1 MDPYHAL
8 LVAPSLLLAAV
19 AGWLL
24 FVRHRALL
32 ARHALAAAN
41 EAERDRL
48 LAVLDSVPDAVLSVD
63 AAQRIV
69 LFNPAAERLLGCT
82 AAMALGSEM
91 SRFIPDE
98 SRTRHASAF
107 EGYIHGHAGRPARPL
122 HREVVALRADGSR
135 VAVEA
140 SVSATPASTGAG
152 PRLYSVVLRDLS
164 QRKAVQDEVR
174 RIQERYRSVVEQSP
188 DAIWLAEG
196 GRIVLANRAAV
207 SLVGGASVGDLIG
220 RRIEEF
226 VPTMAAAPDA
236 GDVFEAVVMGVTEH
250 RLRRIDGQPR
260 DVEMSTAQVP
270 DHGRMS
276 LQVVMRDIGERKRL
290 ERLATERER
299 LLGRVV
305 RIAQTV
311 PGVILEWVRQPDGRT
326 ALPFASAMF
335 ESLFGMPAAAMADD
349 ATPVFDAIHAD
360 DRAGFMASLEQSAAA
375 MSACRHEWRHMHPL
389 LGERWLE
396 CRAMPRRE
404 ADGLLI
410 WNAFVMDVTERKE
423 AEQAIA
429 EHRARLLDAER
440 MARFGHFSLDLGS
453 GGWTLSESLC
463 LLLGRAPAG
472 VLSYQEGLVLVHP
485 EDRAGLV
492 AHVRRDVLEARLP
505 LDHIYRM
512 LRADNGQARWM
523 HGLGALQNDAQG
535 QPLRVLG
542 TVQDVT
548 ESRLATERL
557 KQSQEE
563 LRRLSASLNT
573 AREEERRHF
582 SRELH
587 DELGQRLQA
596 IKLELSSMLATNP
609 DDVALAERVR
619 ALLRSVDVTV
629 AATRRIAA
637 DLRPAMLDDLGLGAA
652 IEWLAHDWAARARL
666 DIHLDIEPLDDVL
679 TGAAA
684 TAVYRIVQEGLTN
697 VTRHARAHSVL
708 IGMRRHG
715 TEVVVAVEDDGFGL
729 APGDTDKRSSHG
741 LVGIRERARL
751 LGGGATISSAPGGG
765 CRLEVRLPAEVVD
778 SNFSDFGETG

>member
-1 MDPYHAL
+1 MDPFHAL

-24 FVRHRALL
+24 FGRRKALL
-32 ARHALAAAN
+32 ASSALAAAN

-91 SRFIPDE
+91 SCFIPVE
-98 SRTRHASAF
+98 SRARHANFF
-107 EGYIHGHAGRPARPL
+107 EGYIRGDDGRPARPL

-140 SVSATPASTGAG
+140 SVSATPAAAGAG
-152 PRLYSVVLRDLS
+152 PGLYTVMLRDIS
-164 QRKAVQDEVR
+164 ERKAAQEDVR
-174 RIQERYRSVVEQSP
+174 RIQERCRSLVEQSP
-188 DAIWLAEG
+188 EAIWLAEG

-207 SLVGGASVGDLIG
+207 SLAGGASAADLIG
-220 RRIEEF
+220 RTIEEF
-226 VPTMAAAPDA
+226 VPTMVAVPGASDVVDA
-236 GDVFEAVVMGVTEH
+236 VAMGVAEH
-250 RLRRIDGQPR
+250 RLRRIDGQQR
-260 DVEMSTAQVP
+260 DVEMSTVQLP

-311 PGVILEWVRQPDGRT
+311 PGVILEWVRHPGGRT
-326 ALPFASAMF
+326 TLPFASAMF
-335 ESLFGMPAAAMADD
+335 ESLFGLSAAALADD
-349 ATPVFDAIHAD
+349 AAPIFDTIHAD
-360 DRAGFMASLEQSAAA
+360 DRAGFMASLEQSAAG
-375 MSACRHEWRHMHPL
+375 MSACRQEWRHIHPL

-396 CRAMPRRE
+396 CHAMPRRE
-404 ADGLLI
+404 ADGSLI
-410 WNAFVMDVTERKE
+410 WNVFVMDVTERKE
-423 AEQAIA
+423 DERAVIEN
-429 EHRARLLDAER
+429 RARLLDAER
-440 MARFGHFSLDLGS
+440 LARFGHFSLDLRS

-463 LLLGRAPAG
+463 HLLGREPAA
-472 VLSYQEGLVLVHP
+472 VLAYQKGLELVHSD
-485 EDRAGLV
+485 DRAGLV
-492 AHVRRDVLEARLP
+492 DHMKRDVLEARLP
-505 LDHIYRM
+505 LDHTYRM
-512 LRADNGQARWM
+512 LRADDGQARWM
-523 HGLGALQNDAQG
+523 HGLGALHCDSQG
-535 QPLRVLG
+535 QPLRLLG

-557 KQSQEE
+557 EQSQEE

-596 IKLELSSMLATNP
+596 IKLELSSMLAANP
-609 DDVALAERVR
+609 DDAALAERVR

-708 IGMRRHG
+708 IGMRRQG
-715 TEVVVAVEDDGFGL
+715 TELVVAVEDDGFGL
-729 APGDTDKRSSHG
+729 APGDTEKRSSHG
-741 LVGIRERARL
+741 LMGIRERARL
-751 LGGGATISSAPGGG
+751 LGGRAAISNAPGGG
-765 CRLEVRLPAEVVD
+765 CRLEVRLPADRVD
-778 SNFSDFGETG
+778 SSFSDFGETG